1 MMMEKIKKLS
11 YFEKWALFSHLVIDA
26 FISASF
32 IFWFFIL
39 ISPCVNGTLFT
50 IYLILFFIVYIP
62 LLFRFSLS
70 RSYFDILE
78 TQKTQK

>member
-1 MMMEKIKKLS
+1 MMEKIKKLS
-11 YFEKWALFSHLVIDA
+11 YFEKWALFSHLLIDA

-39 ISPCVNGTLFT
+39 ISPCVNGTIFT

-62 LLFRFSLS
+62 FLLRFSS
-70 RSYFDILE
+70 FSSYLDKLQ
-78 TQKTQK
+78 TQKI